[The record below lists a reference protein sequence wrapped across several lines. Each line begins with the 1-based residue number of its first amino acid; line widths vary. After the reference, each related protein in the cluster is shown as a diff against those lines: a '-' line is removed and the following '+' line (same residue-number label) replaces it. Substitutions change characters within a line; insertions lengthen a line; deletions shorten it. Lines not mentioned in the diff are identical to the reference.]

1 MGKVTLE
8 SRHEPFRLKICSL
21 SPEALQNQEAEP
33 LGRLDRKER
42 VVAVVKDREQER
54 KDRCPAVTL
63 LRLALAPRLLAV
75 AIRNL

>member
-8 SRHEPFRLKICSL
+8 SRHKRFRLKICSL
-21 SPEALQNQEAEP
+21 SPEALPNQEAEP
-33 LGRLDRKER
+33 LGGSDPKER

-54 KDRCPAVTL
+54 KDRCPAVTW
-63 LRLALAPRLLAV
+63 LRLGLAPRLLAV